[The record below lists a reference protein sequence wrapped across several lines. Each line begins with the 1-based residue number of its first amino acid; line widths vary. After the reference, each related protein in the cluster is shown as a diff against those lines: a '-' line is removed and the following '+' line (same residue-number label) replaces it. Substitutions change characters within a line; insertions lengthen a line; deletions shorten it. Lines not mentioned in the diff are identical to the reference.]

1 MTMLDS
7 GTRAERTESPASPD
21 QETAITIDGL
31 VKAYGAHLAVGG
43 LNLTVPA
50 GEVFGLLGPNGAG
63 KTTTV
68 ECLVGL
74 REPTEG
80 RIRVLGLDPLRDRAE
95 FVRRVSVQPQEG
107 ALFTTLTV
115 TETLRLWASLYAA
128 PRTVAGTLRRIGL
141 EEQAGTRVKALSGG
155 QRRRLLL
162 GVAVI
167 ANPEVLVLDEPA
179 AGLDPQA
186 RQQLWELIRAERAEG
201 TTVLLTT
208 HDMTEATE
216 LCDRVGIVVGGRMVA
231 LGTPRELV
239 HRLGAAHE
247 VSFETGADLAALSA
261 LECVTGVSAE
271 GGRVTVTTSDTD
283 EVVRAVA
290 GLDARRIEVRTGH
303 LEDVFLRL
311 AAGHHESAPAGHH
324 EDAPAG
330 HHESTPAGR
339 NGGGR

>member
-1 MTMLDS
+1 MRENGMVMLDS
-7 GTRAERTESPASPD
+7 GKRAERTESPASPD
-21 QETAITIDGL
+21 QKPAIEISGL
-31 VKAYGAHLAVGG
+31 VKAYGGHRAVNGLSLAIA
-43 LNLTVPA
+43 P

-80 RIRVLGLDPLRDRAE
+80 GIEVLGLDPLRDRGE
-95 FVRRVSVQPQEG
+95 FVRRVSVQPQE
-107 ALFTTLTV
+107 ASLFPTLTV
-115 TETLRLWASLYAA
+115 EETLRLWASLHAR
-128 PRTVAGTLRRIGL
+128 PRGVADTLERIGL
-141 EEQAGTRVKALSGG
+141 REQAGVKAKALSGG

-186 RQQLWELIRAERAEG
+186 RQQLWDLIRAERVEG

-216 LCDRVGIVVGGRMVA
+216 LCDRVGIVVGGRLVA

-239 HRLGAAHE
+239 HRLGVAHE
-247 VSFETGADLAALSA
+247 VSFETEADLTEIEALD
-261 LECVTGVSAE
+261 CVSGVSVDGSRA
-271 GGRVTVTTSDTD
+271 TVTTSDTD

-290 GLDARRIEVRTGH
+290 GLSARHIEVRTGR
-303 LEDVFLRL
+303 LEDVFLKL
-311 AAGHHESAPAGHH
+311 AAE
-324 EDAPAG
+324 
-330 HHESTPAGR
+330 HHESTAAER
-339 NGGGR
+339 NGASR